1 MSNYTK
7 GKGKY
12 LRASVFTRI
21 HFADTSDYHGFS
33 CRARVRYGLTKGP
46 ANAVNLLFKLKQKEG
61 RAVRAVGQ
69 HAPGGSRFFSS
80 RLSALAI
87 PWKRVALYVSLCVG
101 FFLLGFLPTWI
112 EARLAV
118 EQRDA
123 AQRVVRLGQLENT
136 LATAVIDVQRGDFE
150 PARQLTSDFY
160 TNLRRQIDT
169 DDTSVF
175 TPSQR
180 ERLRSMLGERDELIT
195 LLARSDPAATDR
207 LFHVYSTYN
216 KLANNRG

>member
-1 MSNYTK
+1 M
-7 GKGKY
+7 
-12 LRASVFTRI
+12 
-21 HFADTSDYHGFS
+21 
-33 CRARVRYGLTKGP
+33 
-46 ANAVNLLFKLKQKEG
+46 
-61 RAVRAVGQ
+61 RAVGQ
-69 HAPGGSRFFSS
+69 HAPGESTVLSRKI
-80 RLSALAI
+80 SALAI
-87 PWKRVALYVSLCVG
+87 PWKRVALYASLCVG
-101 FFLLGFLPTWI
+101 FFLLGFLPTWF
-112 EARLAV
+112 EARQAV

-136 LATAVIDVQRGDFE
+136 LAAAVIDVQRGDFE

-169 DDTSVF
+169 DDTLVF

-195 LLARSDPAATDR
+195 LLARRDPAATDR